1 MPILPETEIEPA
13 GHGYKQAHAT
23 CHLSRARVKA
33 GHTENSHAT
42 QGVTE
47 GLRPHVKQ
55 AAPQPRTHSFTS
67 PTVQCTRHKWQALH
81 QILTLPRCGAGNALD

>member
-23 CHLSRARVKA
+23 CHLSHARVKA

-42 QGVTE
+42 QGFTE

-55 AAPQPRTHSFTS
+55 AAPQPHTHSFIS
-67 PTVQCTRHKWQALH
+67 PTV
-81 QILTLPRCGAGNALD
+81 